1 MPTSRSNTTRIWQ
14 SEWEE
19 RKDRLIE
26 LYLGRKLKL
35 SGPNGIIETMAN
47 DGFTATKAQY
57 EYQFRLWKVRKNMKR
72 HEYERII
79 QERQHGGE
87 STPITLEGRVIS
99 DARSERA
106 LRRYASGMPQARGS
120 ASLIIDGTARGN
132 MASLIPSRGGHTPVQ
147 NMASVATIPVTESD
161 NSRASD
167 MVIPLDIGPVDLNRG
182 RLLPE
187 QDNEIIDMP
196 SHHNHG
202 TLDSYIMDFDEPMSL
217 VDFNLQSPGSDGYS
231 FSQQVASDWIPG
243 QAMEL
248 DVAHRQVLSPGI
260 ESIQYFPSSPAIASS
275 GLPITPNM
283 HIRIFPTPHWKSP
296 STAITNMLVKGI
308 CDTAHITTSACDIVL
323 NLRAL
328 ANNFVDD
335 VKSVGL
341 RHPLAEFTPGF
352 RSLFSTETFFGED
365 FTKLPNDVAIDVATE
380 ARLYSRLI
388 TSVIN
393 GFAGLNNIPAAGVL
407 VFLNRHQT
415 TSLSI
420 IPFLCSDLSPV
431 AKAFTENIFRAALE
445 QDNVSIINFLLG
457 HSKLVHA
464 NDSVCLYRGQR
475 YTPIEIAAMNQ
486 SLGVIE
492 LLLEQN
498 VDVNKSFSSRYDSNA
513 LNLLFSRKDT
523 TSTIEDRFFR
533 LADRLLL
540 AGATISVDITEPQLL
555 YSVDQRLTSWL
566 IKNTASQALEKRDLN
581 IDRCQEIGIYLCSH
595 DYLTRPIT
603 KHQYEELVESLVRY
617 ASPPSEVTEAARTT
631 RNQAMNLAN
640 DEGGRG
646 ANGIKA
652 IAASLRSRDQDYL
665 LALEENDELKHLE
678 SYELGEAFTA
688 ALEEGNL
695 QVANRILDID
705 PSFNWA
711 NNQDFSLTDA
721 VDQALIHNFV
731 DIAWD
736 LTTLMAGDGGLALL
750 YVATKAR
757 KPDLVRGIIESGV
770 RFAEQFGRDGSK
782 VMKILK
788 AAVEWGDPSIVRD
801 LWQARSGPI
810 YPSHNLMKLAVEM
823 GQMSLIWDIFEAW
836 DDQDSVAWD
845 VESPDMLSVAIEL
858 HDLRLLD
865 ELIARGARLDNDGP
879 LLAALMHHS
888 SMIKPL
894 LERYRQAYPQAP
906 AGYCQR
912 AIEKA
917 IGERPQRP
925 EVIDALF
932 EFGLMTEDK
941 FRSNNRRRTLLAQ
954 AIKLGPHDPGEKHPN
969 KCLIERL
976 LDAGSDVNATMDD
989 DYVSTTTALL
999 LAIERE
1005 YANTVRLLIQ
1015 RGAEVNKPACF
1026 GMKRTPLQKAAEVNN
1041 LEIVTLLLENGAEVN
1056 ALPAISNGA
1065 TALQFAAI
1073 NGNCQLAMTL
1083 IEHGARLDV
1092 PPPKGLRG
1100 RWPLEGA
1107 AENGRLD
1114 MIQLLW
1120 DANNGPFDDKQ
1131 CQKAM
1136 RRAEYYGY
1144 LGCRDLIKELM
1155 AGSPIEY

>member
-167 MVIPLDIGPVDLNRG
+167 MAIPLDIGPVDLNRG

-202 TLDSYIMDFDEPMSL
+202 TLGSYIMDFDEPMSL

-231 FSQQVASDWIPG
+231 FFQQVASDWIPG

-445 QDNVSIINFLLG
+445 QDNVSIINFLLD
-457 HSKLVHA
+457 HSKVVHA
-464 NDSVCLYRGQR
+464 NDSVCLYHGER
-475 YTPIEIAAMNQ
+475 YTPIQIAAINQ
-486 SLGVIE
+486 SLGVLE
-492 LLLEQN
+492 LLLERN
-498 VDVNKSFSSRYDSNA
+498 VDVNKSFPRSYDSSA
-513 LNLLFSRKDT
+513 LSLLLSHKDT

-540 AGATISVDITEPQLL
+540 AGATIFGSCITVKLMN
-555 YSVDQRLTSWL
+555 SVDQRLVSWL
-566 IKNTASQALEKRDLN
+566 IKNAASKALEKLDLN
-581 IDRCQEIGIYLCSH
+581 AMEHG
-595 DYLTRPIT
+595 
-603 KHQYEELVESLVRY
+603 YEELVDFLVRY
-617 ASPPSEVTEAARTT
+617 ASSPSEVTEAARTT

-652 IAASLRSRDQDYL
+652 IDAALRSRDQDYI
-665 LALEENDELKHLE
+665 LAVEENDKLKHLE

-705 PSFNWA
+705 PSFCWA
-711 NNQDFSLTDA
+711 SNGYFRLTYA

-770 RFAEQFGRDGSK
+770 RFDQEFDDEDGN

-788 AAVEWGDPSIVRD
+788 AAVKWGDPSIIRD

-810 YPSHNLMKLAVEM
+810 YPSHGLMKLAVEE
-823 GQMSLIWDIFEAW
+823 GQMSLFWDIFEAW

-858 HDLRLLD
+858 HDLRLFD
-865 ELIARGARLDNDGP
+865 ELIARGARLDNDRP
-879 LLAALMHHS
+879 LLTALIYHS

-894 LERYRQAYPQAP
+894 LERYRQAYPQVP
-906 AGYCQR
+906 AGYCH
-912 AIEKA
+912 AFIEKA

-941 FRSNNRRRTLLAQ
+941 FRSINCDETLLAH
-954 AIKLGPHDPGEKHPN
+954 AIKLGPPNPGEKHSN

-1026 GMKRTPLQKAAEVNN
+1026 GIKRTPLQKAAEVNN
-1041 LEIVTLLLENGAEVN
+1041 LEIVTLLLKNGAEVN